1 MEYSLTTKMLL
12 EFIGTL
18 VLILLGD
25 GVVAC
30 VSLNKSKG
38 QGAGWVVVTL
48 AWGLAVMAGVLIAG
62 PYTGAHLNPAV
73 SIGLAIAGSF
83 PWNEVLPFI
92 VAQMAGAFVG
102 GLLVYAFYKNHF
114 DATADADAKLGVFC
128 TGPAIRSYGNNL
140 LSEIIGTF
148 VLVFVILAC
157 STKGNAGL
165 SAEGQPPT
173 TLLIVVIG
181 MSHGGTTGYASNP
194 ARDLGPRLAHAV
206 LPIKGKRDSD
216 WAYSWVPVLGP
227 IIGCALAA
235 GAYFLFYNFAGG
247 IL

>member
-30 VSLNKSKG
+30 VSLNESKG

-62 PYTGAHLNPAV
+62 PYTGAHLNPTV

-114 DATADADAKLGVFC
+114 DATADA
-128 TGPAIRSYGNNL
+128 SW
-140 LSEIIGTF
+140 
-148 VLVFVILAC
+148 AC
-157 STKGNAGL
+157 FA
-165 SAEGQPPT
+165 
-173 TLLIVVIG
+173 
-181 MSHGGTTGYASNP
+181 P
-194 ARDLGPRLAHAV
+194 ARPF
-206 LPIKGKRDSD
+206 
-216 WAYSWVPVLGP
+216 
-227 IIGCALAA
+227 AA
-235 GAYFLFYNFAGG
+235 METTC
-247 IL
+247 